1 MPVPRW
7 MERERERERTGE
19 GEGRREK
26 TLMSSIQAM

>member
-1 MPVPRW
+1 